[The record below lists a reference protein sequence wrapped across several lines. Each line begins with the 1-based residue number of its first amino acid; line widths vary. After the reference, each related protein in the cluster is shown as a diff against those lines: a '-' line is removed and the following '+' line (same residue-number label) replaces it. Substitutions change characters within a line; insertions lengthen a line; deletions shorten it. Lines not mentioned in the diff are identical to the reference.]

1 MDSTLLINIYHSKLL
16 IRIFFIMGCFVA
28 LAIIAGISVT
38 VGQDISFVE
47 SYEIIINHIKG
58 VTYPVRSEEW
68 WKDYFIWKYV
78 MPRIVVGIIAGCGL
92 AVGGTIMQ
100 SVMSNPLADPY
111 TTGISSGAGFGAVAA
126 IIAGVTFSGIGST
139 YGIVTNAFIGS
150 LIPAFIVIL
159 LSNRIS
165 SSPATMILIGTA
177 ISYFFNSA
185 ITLMM
190 VTADADS
197 LQAAYLWQ
205 VGSLT
210 GMTWEDTHVML
221 FVTVIGSIIALI
233 FSNSLNLLTIG
244 ENSAKSLG
252 LDVNQFRIL
261 CLLLLSIMT
270 AAIVSFTGTL
280 GFVGLVAPHITRLV
294 VGSDN
299 RILIPASMVVGAVM
313 LTGCDLISR
322 VISNISDIP
331 VGVVLS
337 LLCSPIF
344 LLLIIGRKSGKGVY

>member
-1 MDSTLLINIYHSKLL
+1 MNDGSLIGQYHHKML
-16 IRIFFIMGCFVA
+16 IRFAFIGLAFVA
-28 LAIIAGISVT
+28 LLLIIGYAVT
-38 VGQDISFVE
+38 VGQGIGILDSYDIIFKHITGE
-47 SYEIIINHIKG
+47 SYPE
-58 VTYPVRSEEW
+58 RSDEW
-68 WKDYFIWKYV
+68 WKDYFIWDYV
-78 MPRIVVGIIAGCGL
+78 MPRIVIGIVAGCGL
-92 AVGGTIMQ
+92 AIGGAVMQ

-126 IIAGVTFSGIGST
+126 ITVGISFSSISGT
-139 YGIVTNAFIGS
+139 YGIVVNAFIGS
-150 LIPAFIVIL
+150 MIPAVIVIV

-190 VTADADS
+190 VLTDPDQ

-210 GMTWEDTHVML
+210 GMTWADARVMFIITL
-221 FVTVIGSIIALI
+221 LGSIVALFI
-233 FSNSLNLLTIG
+233 SNSLNLLTIG

-252 LDVNQFRIL
+252 LNVNQFRML
-261 CLLLLSIMT
+261 CLILLSVMT

-280 GFVGLVAPHITRLV
+280 GFIGLVAPHITRLV

-313 LTGCDLISR
+313 LCACDLISR
-322 VISNISDIP
+322 IISDVADVP
-331 VGVVLS
+331 VGVVIS
-337 LLCSPIF
+337 IMCSPIF
-344 LLLIIGRKSGKGVY
+344 LLLIISRKTGRGVY